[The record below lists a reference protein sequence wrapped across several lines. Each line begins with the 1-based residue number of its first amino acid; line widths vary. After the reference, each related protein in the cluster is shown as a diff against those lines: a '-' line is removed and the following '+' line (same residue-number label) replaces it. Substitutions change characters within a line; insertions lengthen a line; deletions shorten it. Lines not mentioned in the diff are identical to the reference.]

1 MREVFG
7 LKIKK
12 IVFFIYLFINL
23 TIMTSC
29 KNGNDIFTRADKNCA
44 LRFQWALEHEEVQIE
59 NYERYDYEY
68 CSYIRVG
75 FYSINKKEH
84 KNNIYVYTNQMF
96 STFFPLT
103 NDFIEGEFKDY
114 YNSYLNAKEYGT
126 YTVYTGNT
134 LEELFSYNWE

>member
-1 MREVFG
+1 
-7 LKIKK
+7 
-12 IVFFIYLFINL
+12 
-23 TIMTSC
+23 MTSC

-103 NDFIEGEFKDY
+103 KEYIEGEFKDY

-126 YTVYTGNT
+126 YAVYTGNT